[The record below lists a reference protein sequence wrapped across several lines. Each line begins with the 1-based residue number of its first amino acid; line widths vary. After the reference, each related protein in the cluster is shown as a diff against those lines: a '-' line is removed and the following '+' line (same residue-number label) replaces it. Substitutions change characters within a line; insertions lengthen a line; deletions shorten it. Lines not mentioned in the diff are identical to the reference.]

1 MKKFEN
7 SNQGIGSN
15 VTRFAVCAATLLAC
29 VPALAQTDPWQSK
42 TRVMLELA
50 MPFGIDSQVA
60 HQRPYLGLT
69 VTHAVGPQSTR
80 YARWDSNRLT
90 MVDVRFDPQSGSFSK
105 FGVGAMDF
113 AKRPRVYATEVDAGS
128 GSNGWTPG
136 AVLAGIAV
144 TGGVLALLL
153 HEAASVVPPG
163 CTVVGVNLCK

>member
-1 MKKFEN
+1 VLEYAIPF
-7 SNQGIGSN
+7 GIGS
-15 VTRFAVCAATLLAC
+15 
-29 VPALAQTDPWQSK
+29 K
-42 TRVMLELA
+42 
-50 MPFGIDSQVA
+50 VA

-69 VTHAVGPQSTR
+69 VTHDVGPQATR
-80 YARWDSNRLT
+80 YGGWNSNRLT
-90 MVDVRFDPQSGSFSK
+90 MVDIRLDAQSGSVSK

-113 AKRPRVYATEVDAGS
+113 ANQPRVYATEGDGGS
-128 GSNGWTPG
+128 GSNDWTPG

>member
-1 MKKFEN
+1 MDMA
-7 SNQGIGSN
+7 GLVLG
-15 VTRFAVCAATLLAC
+15 AATLLAC
-29 VPALAQTDPWQSK
+29 VPALAQTDPWQSR
-42 TRVMLELA
+42 TRVMLEFA
-50 MPFGIDSQVA
+50 MPFGIDSRVA

-69 VTHAVGPQSTR
+69 LTHAMGPESTR
-80 YARWDSNRLT
+80 HAGWESNRLT

-113 AKRPRVYATEVDAGS
+113 AKRPRVYATEVDAAS

-153 HEAASVVPPG
+153 QEAASVVPPG

>member
-7 SNQGIGSN
+7 TSRGVGIN
-15 VTRFAVCAATLLAC
+15 ATRFALCAATLLAC
-29 VPALAQTDPWQSK
+29 VPALAQTDPWQNQ
-42 TRVMLELA
+42 TRVMLEYA
-50 MPFGIDSQVA
+50 VPFGIGSKVA
-60 HQRPYLGLT
+60 QQRPYLGLT
-69 VTHAVGPQSTR
+69 VTHAVGLQSAR
-80 YARWDSNRLT
+80 YGHQDSNRLT
-90 MVDVRFDPQSGSFSK
+90 MVDIRLDAQFGSVSK

-113 AKRPRVYATEVDAGS
+113 AGRQRVYATEGEGGS
-128 GSNGWTPG
+128 GTGEWTPG